1 MKALIL
7 SFFAVILGYSLIFDE
22 GKTVD
27 QPVIKDSNSVYV
39 DRPINMQ
46 ISDSIVIYKD
56 QTASVLWILVR
67 VCCLPVF
74 FSITFSHLYHALSWN
89 IRSFWG
95 EIYDL
100 FGKKKVIARCMR
112 VFLPKRR
119 KPGCCNRFC
128 SNSGSSRC

>member
-56 QTASVLWILVR
+56 QTASVLRILVI

-74 FSITFSHLYHALSWN
+74 FSITLSHLYHALS
-89 IRSFWG
+89 
-95 EIYDL
+95 
-100 FGKKKVIARCMR
+100 
-112 VFLPKRR
+112 
-119 KPGCCNRFC
+119 
-128 SNSGSSRC
+128 